1 MSLRK
6 LGFDWDRWNIQK
18 NELKHGVAAVEAES
32 AFADERHVLFR
43 DNKHSTEKEERF
55 VLYGRSMEDQ
65 ILMIGFTLRRGKVR
79 IITARPAS
87 QKERKVYEETQK
99 QKKH

>member
-6 LGFDWDRWNIQK
+6 LGFDWDQWNIQK

-32 AFADERHVLFR
+32 AFCDVHHVLFR
-43 DNKHSTEKEERF
+43 DQRHSTEKEERF
-55 VLYGRSMEDQ
+55 VLYGLSFEER
-65 ILMIGFTLRRGKVR
+65 ILMVGFTIRHGKVR
-79 IITARPAS
+79 IITARSAS